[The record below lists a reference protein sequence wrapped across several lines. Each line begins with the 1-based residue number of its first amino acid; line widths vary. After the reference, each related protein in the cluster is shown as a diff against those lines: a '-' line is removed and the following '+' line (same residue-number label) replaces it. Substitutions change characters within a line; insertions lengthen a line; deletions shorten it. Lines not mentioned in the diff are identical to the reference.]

1 MMRLK
6 SLLIPVLLLL
16 LSASAYAIQVSAP
29 DVTVEPGATAT
40 IGIAVDAAKGI
51 AGGDITLEY
60 DAAFATVKEVRVTD
74 LAKPIGPLSNATI
87 AGKVKFAMASLSP
100 LGAGAGDLFQI
111 DFVVKA
117 TTGKMDLKLTGV
129 GLFDE
134 NGNDLPAVTVKNGSI
149 TVKEKIV
156 VARNLTIADAKVTQ
170 DANIIASVLIDDLI
184 GVAGGDVILKYDP
197 KILSVVEAKATDL
210 LAGVS
215 VIFNTAT
222 AGKITIAMAS
232 PKGLASSKGAIISVT
247 FKGIAVGVSDFAF
260 ESAAA
265 FDEAGK
271 DIPVKTA
278 NGKITVEKKP
288 CANPVIREHA
298 ADSKMLALQ
307 TSFDQADLAGFA
319 YVDLWKGEFTV
330 ATGQFLEY
338 QVAMFSGNPFFGAA
352 VDFVTSDAKTLRDSG
367 AKDQNGL
374 IAHPGT
380 DLAKNA
386 RDLWYHRKI
395 SLDLLAGKK
404 LTGGVLA
411 TDAGGKHGAGL
422 FRAYFD
428 NIQITQDDCV
438 VLSIYKD
445 EDLVPI
451 SAKATSTGT
460 TIVAAPKATKDSSIS
475 VVGVTAVTPSGK
487 LASTWGNI
495 KNAKE

>member
-1 MMRLK
+1 MRLK

-29 DVTVEPGATAT
+29 DVTVEPGATVT
-40 IGIAVDAAKGI
+40 IGIAVDKAVGI
-51 AGGDITLEY
+51 SGGDITLEY
-60 DAAFATVKEVRVTD
+60 DAAFATVKEGSVKAMD
-74 LAKPIGPLSNATI
+74 LAKPLSPLSNATV
-87 AGKVKFAMASLSP
+87 AGKVKFAMAAVTP

-117 TTGKMDLKLTGV
+117 TTGKMVLKLTGV

-134 NGNDLPAVTVKNGSI
+134 LGNDLPVTVKNGSI
-149 TVKEKIV
+149 TVQAKQV
-156 VARNLTIADAKVTQ
+156 VAKNLTIADAKVTQ
-170 DANIIASVLIDDLI
+170 DANIIASVQIDDLT
-184 GVAGGDVILKYDP
+184 GVAGGDIILKYDP
-197 KILSVVEAKATDL
+197 KILSVVEAKANDL

-232 PKGLASSKGAIISVT
+232 PKGAPGGKGGLFNIT
-247 FKGIAVGVSDFAF
+247 FKGVAVGVSDFAF

-265 FDEAGK
+265 FDETGK

-288 CANPVIREHA
+288 CTNPVIREHA
-298 ADSKMLALQ
+298 AGSKILALQ
-307 TSFDQADLAGFA
+307 TSFDGVDLAGYA

-338 QVAMFSGNPFFGAA
+338 QVAMFSGNPVFGAA
-352 VDFVTSDAKTLRDSG
+352 LDFVTSDGKTLRDIG

-380 DLAKNA
+380 DLAKYA

-411 TDAGGKHGAGL
+411 TDATKHGAGL

-428 NIQITQDDCV
+428 NIQITLDDCV

-445 EDLVPI
+445 EDIVPI
-451 SAKATSTGT
+451 SGKATSTET
-460 TIVAAPKATKDSSIS
+460 TIVGAKATKDSSIS
-475 VVGVTAVTPSGK
+475 IVGVTAVTPSGK
-487 LASTWGNI
+487 LTSTWGNI
-495 KNAKE
+495 KNAQ